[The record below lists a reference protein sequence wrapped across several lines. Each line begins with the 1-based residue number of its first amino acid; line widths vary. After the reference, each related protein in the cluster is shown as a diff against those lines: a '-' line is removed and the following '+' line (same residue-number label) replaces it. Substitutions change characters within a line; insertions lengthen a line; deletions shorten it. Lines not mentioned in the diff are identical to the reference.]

1 MNKVN
6 CTALMEIC
14 HAKIPNE
21 GLVKMLVEAG
31 ADVSSGKIQISE
43 PGDNEVEFRV
53 SVTPLAMAAQL

>member
-1 MNKVN
+1 MLMSTLRMNKVN

-43 PGDNEVEFRV
+43 PGDNEV
-53 SVTPLAMAAQL
+53 